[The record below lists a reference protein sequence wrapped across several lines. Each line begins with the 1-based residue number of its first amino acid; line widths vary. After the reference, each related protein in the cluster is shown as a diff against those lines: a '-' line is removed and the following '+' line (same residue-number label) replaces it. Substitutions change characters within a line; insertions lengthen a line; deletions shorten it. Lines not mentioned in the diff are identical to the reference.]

1 MPAATTEAPIAV
13 PGPSWVVAEMPPGYQ
28 NRVAEIER
36 IMADLE
42 EMGQFGRLL
51 YEVGPELGE
60 VVRNL
65 FAAMKLDTAG
75 AGTPQGIAVQLDAK
89 RRILF
94 HSASATGTIQRR
106 DSEVARV
113 FELMHEAAEDAD
125 RVVLVTNADP
135 SKPLEERAAALTP
148 DALAFLTRMGAGH
161 VTASTLFALW
171 KQLLGDPARARAQV
185 ERLYSSPPGTFELS
199 AAAR

>member
-36 IMADLE
+36 I
-42 EMGQFGRLL
+42 
-51 YEVGPELGE
+51 
-60 VVRNL
+60 
-65 FAAMKLDTAG
+65 
-75 AGTPQGIAVQLDAK
+75 
-89 RRILF
+89 
-94 HSASATGTIQRR
+94 
-106 DSEVARV
+106 
-113 FELMHEAAEDAD
+113 AD

-135 SKPLEERAAALTP
+135 SRPLEERAAALTP

-199 AAAR
+199 AAPR